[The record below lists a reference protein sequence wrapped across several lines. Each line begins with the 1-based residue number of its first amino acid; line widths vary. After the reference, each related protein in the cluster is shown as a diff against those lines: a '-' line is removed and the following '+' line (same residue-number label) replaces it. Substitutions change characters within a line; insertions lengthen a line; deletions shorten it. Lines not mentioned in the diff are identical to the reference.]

1 VSYIINKSNGD
12 PLVNLQDGTL
22 DTSTSVGLLGRNYV
36 GYGEVQNENFLHLL
50 ENFANKNPPS
60 RPLPGQTWFN
70 TDNNLLNVYDGVK
83 WVIVGS
89 AQLSDNFPN
98 DPPVGA
104 LWLKTPDKVLY
115 VWDGVEWKFIGP
127 ETAEGF
133 GVTRAKSTIMQDS
146 LGGLRPVIQFVVN
159 DIILAIVS
167 STEFTLPSSPVTPGF
182 SNISI
187 GINLNNLAIVRGNLL
202 GKSQRADRLDIARS
216 INGIPFDGTSNITI
230 RSSTTRFLNK
240 GNYLIGNNF
249 DGSSETT
256 WSVDATPN
264 NLLGTI
270 VARDSAGDF
279 SAGTISANLIGNV
292 TGNVTITS
300 GTSTFNTVIAERF
313 IGATLSG
320 NSFSATKLETARSI
334 NGVFFDGTN
343 NITITAEAN
352 TLTGNNLS
360 NSVIFSNLSQVGT
373 LTNLNVTNQ
382 GINVGTQF
390 KISVDQGIPTVE
402 NPALDQSLKLQIK
415 DLNAPGVNTGIS
427 LIPASVSL
435 SAGGE
440 NSTSLIPNL
449 NDQINLGHTQYK
461 FKNIYSAKVFSA
473 EFIGN
478 LLGNA
483 TTSTESTLAT
493 NLKGGSPGSIVFQAT
508 ANTTAFLQPS
518 SPGQFLTSTG
528 ISTPIWKTV
537 LPVPSAGTDISIIP
551 NTSNDI
557 NDYTIS
563 VQSTS
568 SNIAEKIVA
577 RDSNGDFSAR
587 FINASLIG
595 TPTAPTPPDGD
606 NSTRIATTEFVRNLT
621 RSYYAGVTTLANVAA
636 TYANFPAGT
645 RVSFLQLRDY
655 FAPANSNGGSA
666 YITEYYRRVVQK
678 QDSGTWLEV

>member
-12 PLVNLQDGTL
+12 PLINLQDGTL

-50 ENFANKNPPS
+50 ENFANKNPPA

-70 TDNNLLNVYDGVK
+70 SDNNLLNVYDGIK
-83 WVIVGS
+83 LVIVGS

-104 LWLKTPDKVLY
+104 LWLKTPEKVLY
-115 VWDGVEWKFIGP
+115 VWDGAEWKFIGP

-146 LGGLRPVIQFVVN
+146 TGVLRPVVQFMVN

-167 STEFTLPSSPVTPGF
+167 SAEFTLPASPVIPGF
-182 SNISI
+182 SNISV
-187 GINLNNLAIVRGNLL
+187 GINLNSLAIVKGNLI
-202 GKSQRADRLDIARS
+202 GKSQRADRLDTARF
-216 INGIPFDGTSNITI
+216 INEIPFDGTSDITI

-256 WSVDATPN
+256 WSVDATSN
-264 NLLGTI
+264 NLLGTV
-270 VARDSAGDF
+270 VARDSSGDF
-279 SAGTISANLIGNV
+279 AAGTISANLIGNIV
-292 TGNVTITS
+292 GNVTATS
-300 GTSTFNTVIAERF
+300 GTSTFNTVIADRF

-334 NGVFFDGTN
+334 NGVLFDGTG
-343 NITITAEAN
+343 NITVTAEAN

-373 LTNLNVTNQ
+373 LTNLRIADQ

-390 KISVDQGIPTVE
+390 KISIIQGIPTIE
-402 NPALDQSLKLQIK
+402 NTVLDQQLKLQIR
-415 DLNAPGVNTGIS
+415 DLNVPGVNAGIS
-427 LIPASVSL
+427 LIPSSLSL

-449 NDQINLGHTQYK
+449 NNQVNLGHTQYK
-461 FKNIYSAKVFSA
+461 FKNIYSDKVFSS
-473 EFIGN
+473 EFVGN

-483 TTSTESTLAT
+483 TTSNESILAT
-493 NLKGGSPGSIVFQAT
+493 SLKGGSAGAILYQTT

-537 LPVPSAGTDISIIP
+537 LSYPVSGSDISITP
-551 NTSNDI
+551 GLSNNI

-563 VQSTS
+563 VETTS
-568 SNIAEKIVA
+568 ANTGGKIVS
-577 RDSNGDFSAR
+577 RDSNGDFAAR
-587 FINASLIG
+587 FINASLVG
-595 TPTAPTPPDGD
+595 TPTAPTPPSGD
-606 NSTRIATTEFVRNLT
+606 NSNRIATTAFVRSLS
-621 RSYYAGVTTLANVAA
+621 RSNYAGLTTLANVAA

-678 QDSGTWLEV
+678 QDAGTWLEV